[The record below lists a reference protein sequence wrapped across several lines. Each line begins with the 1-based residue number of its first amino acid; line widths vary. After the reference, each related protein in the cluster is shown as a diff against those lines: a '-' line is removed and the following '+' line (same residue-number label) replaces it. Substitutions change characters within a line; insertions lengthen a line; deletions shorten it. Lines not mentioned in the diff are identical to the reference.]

1 MVVKLVGSIE
11 GQEIVFSRKEGDIW
25 ETSIPSSENGV
36 YILELTAVDEAGNTS
51 FIAKYVVTIDTTAL
65 RVTLEPFPWDSEVVL
80 SDYFACCYLSD
91 YFSHCCLSDYF
102 AYCCEEEEGEVERM
116 RRVIVF
122 DYGENRHVKLRVT
135 SCKDES
141 FVIKNAS
148 YELVRSDTQ
157 EVEIQGNATILENI
171 LDVVICPQNVGYYEL
186 KYTYSIAD
194 ETLVDVVEI
203 SVREN

>member
-11 GQEIVFSRKEGDIW
+11 GQEIVFSRKDGDIW

-65 RVTLEPFPWDSEVVL
+65 QVTLEPFPWDSEVVL
-80 SDYFACCYLSD
+80 SDYFASSYLSD

-141 FVIKNAS
+141 FVIRNAS

-157 EVEIQGNATILENI
+157 EVEIQGSATILENI

>member
-1 MVVKLVGSIE
+1 
-11 GQEIVFSRKEGDIW
+11 
-25 ETSIPSSENGV
+25 
-36 YILELTAVDEAGNTS
+36 
-51 FIAKYVVTIDTTAL
+51 
-65 RVTLEPFPWDSEVVL
+65 
-80 SDYFACCYLSD
+80 
-91 YFSHCCLSDYF
+91 
-102 AYCCEEEEGEVERM
+102 M

>member
-11 GQEIVFSRKEGDIW
+11 GQEIVFSRKDGDIW

-51 FIAKYVVTIDTTAL
+51 FVAKYVVTIDTTAL
-65 RVTLEPFPWDSEVVL
+65 QVTLEAFPWDSEVVL
-80 SDYFACCYLSD
+80 SDYFASSYLSD
-91 YFSHCCLSDYF
+91 YFSHCCLSNYF

-157 EVEIQGNATILENI
+157 EVEMQGSATILENI